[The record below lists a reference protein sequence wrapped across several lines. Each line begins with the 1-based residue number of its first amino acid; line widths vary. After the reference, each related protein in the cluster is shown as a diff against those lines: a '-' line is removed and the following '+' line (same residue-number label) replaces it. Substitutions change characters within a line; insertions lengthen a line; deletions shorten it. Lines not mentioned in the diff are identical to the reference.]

1 MPRALEYCSTQ
12 SRTLSKRR
20 GEEKR
25 IKEEETSSQCNV
37 QYCAHGLIGCEK
49 GRGGNRRREE
59 KKGSAKIVMLMTMI
73 PELTRGLKISQ
84 DLTEF
89 VWGQHWIL

>member
-25 IKEEETSSQCNV
+25 IKEEENKKNIVSSVTS
-37 QYCAHGLIGCEK
+37 K
-49 GRGGNRRREE
+49 GDKVGNDVSLPTFRIIQM
-59 KKGSAKIVMLMTMI
+59 A
-73 PELTRGLKISQ
+73 LKIC
-84 DLTEF
+84 T
-89 VWGQHWIL
+89 